1 MPAKA
6 GTQGNKR
13 RAFGTWTPAFA
24 GATMGSIR
32 EASVWFRPLVFSQ
45 THTLLANMAGLVP
58 AMAISEPQS
67 RIVRYRQ
74 LDRGILLHQR
84 SPILAARRNAWG
96 G

>member
-32 EASVWFRPLVFSQ
+32 EASVWFRPLTVFNSPVSAS
-45 THTLLANMAGLVP
+45 HHLIPCKPVLPCRLIDVDVWVRAWCGSLP
-58 AMAISEPQS
+58 AI
-67 RIVRYRQ
+67 
-74 LDRGILLHQR
+74 
-84 SPILAARRNAWG
+84 
-96 G
+96 

>member
-32 EASVWFRPLVFSQ
+32 EASVWFSPLVFSQ
-45 THTLLANMAGLVP
+45 THALLANMAGLDP
-58 AMAISEPQS
+58 AMLFPSLSLDQGGKVRELYDRV
-67 RIVRYRQ
+67 RIR
-74 LDRGILLHQR
+74 
-84 SPILAARRNAWG
+84 
-96 G
+96 